1 MADFTGIAQTDNLKL
16 YKPGYSNV
24 ADIEVLNAN
33 ADALDAAYK
42 AYKDTAVDF
51 IGASSSKPGVRGYVP
66 APAAGDQNKLLAG
79 DGTWKTPFTESD
91 IAKIAHPV
99 GSVLAFADGTDPNTK
114 WSGMTWVQFAQGR
127 TLVGAGTYS
136 ENGTNYTYTN
146 GDTGGE
152 AKHKITLAESPG
164 HTHTGTTSS
173 AGAHNHTGV
182 TGSAGGHNHTAY
194 GTKIGLSGDGWS
206 RHSGSQYSYGNSTT
220 SWSGAHTH
228 TFTTNSNGA
237 HTHTMTTSSAGG
249 NGYHENR
256 QPYVVVTYWK
266 RTA

>member
-1 MADFTGIAQTDNLKL
+1 MADFTGITQTANLKL

-42 AYKDTAVDF
+42 EYKATAVEF
-51 IGASSSKPGVRGYVP
+51 TGATSSKAGVKGYVP
-66 APAAGDQNKLLAG
+66 APKAGDQNKVLAG

-99 GSVLAFADGTDPNTK
+99 GSVLAFADGTNPNAK

-136 ENGTNYTYTN
+136 ENGTNYTYVN
-146 GDTGGE
+146 GETGGE
-152 AKHKITLAESPG
+152 AKHKLTLPEIPKHSHWAGCSTNGG
-164 HTHTGTTSS
+164 HFHGCFGDNNKNPYGIYDPAANY
-173 AGAHNHTGV
+173 AGASGADWNNPTGRTSTDGDHSHTV
-182 TGSAGGHNHTAY
+182 TIGDAGG
-194 GTKIGLSGDGWS
+194 D
-206 RHSGSQYSYGNSTT
+206 
-220 SWSGAHTH
+220 
-228 TFTTNSNGA
+228 
-237 HTHTMTTSSAGG
+237 
-249 NGYHENR
+249 GYHENR

>member
-1 MADFTGIAQTDNLKL
+1 MADFTGITQTANLKL

-42 AYKDTAVDF
+42 EYKGTAVEF
-51 IGASSSKPGVRGYVP
+51 TGATSSKAGVKGYVP
-66 APAAGDQNKLLAG
+66 APKAGDQNKVLAG

-99 GSVLAFADGTDPNTK
+99 GSVLAFADGTNPNAK

-136 ENGTNYTYTN
+136 ENGTDYTYVN
-146 GDTGGE
+146 GETGGE
-152 AKHKITLAESPG
+152 AKHKLTLPESPKHG
-164 HTHTGTTSS
+164 HSGTVSSAGTHTHSGTTS
-173 AGAHNHTGV
+173 
-182 TGSAGGHNHTAY
+182 SAGGHNHTAY
-194 GTKIGLSGDGWS
+194 GTQIGLSGNGWS
-206 RHSGSQYSYGNSTT
+206 RHSGSQYSYGNSDT
-220 SWSGAHTH
+220 SWAGDHIH
-228 TFTTNSNGA
+228 TFTTDWNGE
-237 HTHTMTTSSAGG
+237 HTHTVTISSAGG
-249 NGYHENR
+249 DGYHENR
-256 QPYVVVTYWK
+256 QPYVIVTYWK

>member
-136 ENGTNYTYTN
+136 ENGTNYTYNN

-220 SWSGAHTH
+220 SRSGDHTH
-228 TFTTNSNGA
+228 TFTTNWNGD

>member
-51 IGASSSKPGVRGYVP
+51 IGASGSKPGVRGYVP

-164 HTHTGTTSS
+164 HTHSLKINTTNLDGYLSTEN
-173 AGAHNHTGV
+173 ANRGGAAHRD
-182 TGSAGGHNHTAY
+182 GGGIVKLEGNYDAY
-194 GTKIGLSGDGWS
+194 RRSGDSDKGDNMGRNLHIAAS
-206 RHSGSQYSYGNSTT
+206 HGHSGSIG
-220 SWSGAHTH
+220 
-228 TFTTNSNGA
+228 
-237 HTHTMTTSSAGG
+237 SAGG